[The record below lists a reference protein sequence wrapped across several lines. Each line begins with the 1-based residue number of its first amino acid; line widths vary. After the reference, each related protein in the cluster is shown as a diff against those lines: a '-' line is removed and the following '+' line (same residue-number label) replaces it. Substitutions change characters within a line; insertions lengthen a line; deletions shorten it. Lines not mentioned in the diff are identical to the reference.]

1 MDIVVRATVV
11 FLALFLITRTIGRR
25 ELSMNEPFDLIL
37 LVVLGDLVQQGV
49 TQADT
54 SVTGTLLAVATFSL
68 LTVGLSMLSFR
79 VSALR
84 STLEGHPLILVED
97 GRPLERNLK
106 RQRLAL
112 EEVLAEARSS
122 QVTRLEDIQWAILET
137 NGTINVIP
145 KQR

>member
-1 MDIVVRATVV
+1 MDVVVRATVV
-11 FLALFLITRTIGRR
+11 FLVLFLVTRTVGRR

-49 TQADT
+49 TQSDT
-54 SVTGTLLAVATFSL
+54 SVTGTLLAVFTFAL
-68 LTVGLSMLSFR
+68 LTVGLSALSFR
-79 VSALR
+79 VPTLR
-84 STLEGHPLILVED
+84 GALEGHPLILVED
-97 GRPLERNLK
+97 GRPIERNLK

-122 QVTRLEDIQWAILET
+122 EVTKLEDIQWAILET
-137 NGTINVIP
+137 NGAINVIP